1 MGTYAILYCRETE
14 QMIRPG
20 DVSDGSCKLHHLA
33 HRGDLGRL
41 VLHLL
46 AGSSVLQ
53 WPSVSLAH
61 DMEYRDL
68 SLRSPSA
75 PPDYETVRDLY
86 EDVTAKAIDDY
97 NDGREGAA
105 RLEYTGRGRR

>member
-46 AGSSVLQ
+46 AGSSVLR
-53 WPSVSLAH
+53 WPSVTLAH
-61 DMEYRDL
+61 DGYPARLDEV
-68 SLRSPSA
+68 
-75 PPDYETVRDLY
+75 DYETVRDLY

-105 RLEYTGRGRR
+105 RLEYTGRSRR